1 MLTVRITVVRAPVGI
16 GVVEGVGVGEVGP
29 VVAVAP
35 EVALLLILVRFVHC
49 HFFSALSLGV
59 VWDEPGN

>member
-1 MLTVRITVVRAPVGI
+1 MLTVRITVVRAPIGI
-16 GVVEGVGVGEVGP
+16 GVVEGVGVGEFGP

-49 HFFSALSLGV
+49 HFLRL
-59 VWDEPGN
+59 